1 MTRPR
6 GVTIAAALVG
16 ALGVL
21 SIVFGV
27 LALAAVALGGSD
39 PSIDAE
45 TARRVAVI
53 GVAFLVLGAGQ
64 AFVAWALWTLKRW
77 AWWLTIVLQGISVL
91 EALAA
96 MAFTDV
102 TNVDAAVFTSLAF
115 SVVVIGYFLT
125 RGVRTAFGR

>member
-21 SIVFGV
+21 SILFGG
-27 LALAAVALGGSD
+27 LALAAVALGGTD
-39 PSIDAE
+39 ATVDAE
-45 TARRVAVI
+45 TARGVAVI
-53 GVAFLVLGAGQ
+53 GVAFLALGTAQ
-64 AFVAWALWTLKRW
+64 AFVAWALWNLKRW

-96 MAFTDV
+96 MAFTEV

-115 SVVVIGYFLT
+115 SVVVIGYFMT
-125 RGVRTAFGR
+125 KGVRTAFGR